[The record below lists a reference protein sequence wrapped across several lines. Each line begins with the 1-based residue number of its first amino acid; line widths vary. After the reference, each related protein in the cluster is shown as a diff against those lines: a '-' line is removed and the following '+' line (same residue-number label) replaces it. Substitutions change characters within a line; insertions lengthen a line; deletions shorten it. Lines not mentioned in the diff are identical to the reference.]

1 MSFSIKLIILSF
13 ENLFLIDKE
22 IPTSCIESFIFISFN
37 LSLLKS
43 LLFINCI
50 IYSFILIK
58 LLRFKLFSFASTNC
72 LIKFSK
78 LIGFALPTFAF
89 SKYWLIKL
97 KIVSISSFS
106 VYFGKSISISVDEN
120 QFQGHIFDLLLSF

>member
-1 MSFSIKLIILSF
+1 MSFSIKLSILSF
-13 ENLFLIDKE
+13 ENLFFIDKE
-22 IPTSCIESFIFISFN
+22 IPTSCIESFNSFN

-43 LLFINCI
+43 LLFISCI
-50 IYSFILIK
+50 TYSFILIK
-58 LLRFKLFSFASTNC
+58 LLRFEQLSFESTIC

-78 LIGFALPTFAF
+78 LIGFVLPNFAF

-97 KIVSISSFS
+97 KIVSMSSFS
-106 VYFGKSISISVDEN
+106 VYFGKSISISVDEK